1 MKYLIPVLAFILL
14 HGCTSSANKENGEEL
29 FKTVMHIHD
38 EAMAQMGEIQLLKKQ
53 LSDYSAKVLDGE
65 VEAGQEV
72 FKTIGQLQSKL
83 EQADDMMMDWMHNF
97 DTKWNEKAEQEGIAY
112 LKQEEKRIREVKKAM
127 DESIAAAQQFLQDSN
142 QDHE

>member
-1 MKYLIPVLAFILL
+1 
-14 HGCTSSANKENGEEL
+14 
-29 FKTVMHIHD
+29 MHIHD